1 MKQLSELH
9 FPDNC
14 RYSVDHIW
22 VRHEGENVKIG
33 VSDYAQ
39 DQLGEVVY
47 VELPETGSSFTK
59 GDSCGVLESIK
70 SVSDILIPVSGSIA
84 GVNTELENSPGLVN
98 DKPYDDGWIIEVTPH
113 STDEIEGLMSAE
125 EYLNML
131 RGKELK

>member
-22 VRHEGENVKIG
+22 VRHEGENAKIG

-47 VELPETGSSFTK
+47 VELPETGSSFMK
-59 GDSCGVLESIK
+59 GDSFGVVESIK
-70 SVSDILIPVSGSIA
+70 SVSDILIPVSGSIT
-84 GVNTELENSPGLVN
+84 GVNTELEDSPGLVN

-113 STDEIEGLMSAE
+113 STVKIEDLMSAE
-125 EYLNML
+125 EYFNML
-131 RGKELK
+131 RGKE